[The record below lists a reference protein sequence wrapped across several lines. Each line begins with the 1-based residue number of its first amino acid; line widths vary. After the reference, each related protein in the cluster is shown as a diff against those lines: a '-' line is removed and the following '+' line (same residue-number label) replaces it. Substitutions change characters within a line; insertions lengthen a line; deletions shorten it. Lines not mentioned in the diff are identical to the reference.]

1 VDSFQVSW
9 GSLQINPNLRVLD
22 EDSSSATDSSADANV
37 FQVIESQYW
46 LLTSCKHL
54 PSLSQKDACDAH
66 VHQLHTIPVVGAMFG
81 RIPQVKL
88 EHPADIQG
96 SVSLRGEEDG
106 FFGHSVASC
115 LQVGRPLTSS

>member
-1 VDSFQVSW
+1 MM
-9 GSLQINPNLRVLD
+9 I
-22 EDSSSATDSSADANV
+22 T
-37 FQVIESQYW
+37 
-46 LLTSCKHL
+46 CKICS
-54 PSLSQKDACDAH
+54 PSNTHHRRMWMC
-66 VHQLHTIPVVGAMFG
+66 
-81 RIPQVKL
+81 IPQVKL

>member
-1 VDSFQVSW
+1 M
-9 GSLQINPNLRVLD
+9 
-22 EDSSSATDSSADANV
+22 
-37 FQVIESQYW
+37 
-46 LLTSCKHL
+46 LLKD
-54 PSLSQKDACDAH
+54 DACDAH
-66 VHQLHTIPVVGAMFG
+66 VHQLQTVPVVGVMCG

-88 EHPADIQG
+88 ERPADIQG